1 MAGTWEESVSEEAGR
16 EISGEA
22 VHAANE
28 KKTENHQELQRRHA
42 GTLPI
47 GDVSQGVIMGGG
59 GWR

>member
-1 MAGTWEESVSEEAGR
+1 MSEEAGR

-47 GDVSQGVIMGGG
+47 GDVSQGVMMGGG
-59 GWR
+59 G